1 MCGLSVLLH
10 HGPSIFSTSVT
21 AHEVENGSGP
31 PVGSTHPADRRI
43 AMQGLQMSVLCLLMA
58 AGLAASAS
66 VLAQEANSPKILR
79 VDSLLEDCEDEMG
92 SYDNFGCIKFVWA
105 FRLGVEEIAA

>member
-31 PVGSTHPADRRI
+31 PVGSAHPADRRI
-43 AMQGLQMSVLCLLMA
+43 AMQGLQIGVLCLLMA
-58 AGLAASAS
+58 AGWRPA
-66 VLAQEANSPKILR
+66 LR
-79 VDSLLEDCEDEMG
+79 
-92 SYDNFGCIKFVWA
+92 YWPR
-105 FRLGVEEIAA
+105 RLTLRRS